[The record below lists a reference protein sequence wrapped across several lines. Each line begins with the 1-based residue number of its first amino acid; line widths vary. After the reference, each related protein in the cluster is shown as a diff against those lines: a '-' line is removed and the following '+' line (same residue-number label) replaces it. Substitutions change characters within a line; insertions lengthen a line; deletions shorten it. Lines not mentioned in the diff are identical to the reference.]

1 MTFKKVRKQKIKK
14 NILTKNLKSLKFK
27 KAFSL
32 IEISIVLMIIGILV
46 VGITQS
52 SRLVGLSR
60 LTVAKQ
66 LTQSSPVSSIRGL
79 IGWFDSVSEKSFNTD
94 DPDEGYRVMMWK
106 DLNPQEVLKNNL
118 VAADLDTSPVYRYNC
133 INLLPCVEFNGARFL
148 NNTINFSTATQASVF
163 AVFRAN
169 SLLPSTQSIIASR
182 GAREPENMSF
192 IYGIT
197 SSPVDKVYYSTS
209 GGDQINSFSS
219 DKITP
224 QREYLSYFV
233 DDGFVVNHYLNDQFS
248 TSTSAVTGAKN
259 LGLFTVGAWDDGSF
273 TQELF
278 NGSISELIIFNRALK
293 IEERKEVEKYLTK
306 KWKIKMFDPANCGAG
321 CPYANFCPLN
331 LIGSSTNFV
340 ASGNGSVECDQ
351 NGYSGSV
358 SYSCQNGTGTPA
370 STCGCAGG
378 YTVDGNYCKKSCS
391 VVGVDGGT
399 NVVSVIVG
407 SGNLPCTGTGYTGT
421 VGYTCTSDGTFTLLN
436 NCTLLTP

>member
-1 MTFKKVRKQKIKK
+1 MREQKFKK
-14 NILTKNLKSLKFK
+14 NILTKNLKSFKLK

-46 VGITQS
+46 VGVTQS

-148 NNTINFSTATQASVF
+148 NNTINFSTATQASIF
-163 AVFRAN
+163 AVFRTN

-182 GAREPENMSF
+182 GAREPDNISF
-192 IYGIT
+192 VYGIN

-233 DDGFVVNHYLNDQFS
+233 DDGFVVNHFLNDQFS

-321 CPYANFCPLN
+321 CPYANFCSLN

-340 ASGNGSVECDQ
+340 APGNGSADCDQ

-358 SYSCQNGTGTPA
+358 SYSCQNGTGATS

-391 VVGVDGGT
+391 VVGVEGGT

-407 SGNLPCTGTGYTGT
+407 SGNLPCTGAGYAGT
-421 VGYTCTSDGTFTLLN
+421 VGYTCASDGTFTLLN
-436 NCTLLTP
+436 NCTLLTPQ